1 MFGGKSG
8 GSGGGLFNL
17 GGKKDDSSK
26 SSGFGSGKLNFGGLG
41 EKKGTE
47 PKKST
52 GINLGGSA
60 NEDNK
65 SQGLFSSSGT
75 GGNLFSN
82 TSKNNQN

>member
-1 MFGGKSG
+1 MF
-8 GSGGGLFNL
+8 NI

-41 EKKGTE
+41 EKKGAE
-47 PKKST
+47 PAKSS
-52 GINLGGSA
+52 GINLGGST
-60 NEDNK
+60 NKDNK

-82 TSKNNQN
+82 TSKNFQKLKYE